1 MLSARVEEESAASAF
16 MAFLQ
21 TGFAVDVDQN
31 DVRADLFDAAPGD
44 NIFMLRA
51 PEPEQLT
58 GAGNNQLFQTAGGQV
73 KFNVPDKA
81 ESCAV
86 TAVDNF
92 LLA

>member
-1 MLSARVEEESAASAF
+1 MSSAVAEKGRVASAF
-16 MAFLQ
+16 MAFFQ
-21 TGFAVDVDQN
+21 TSLAVDIHQN
-31 DVRADLFDAAPGD
+31 DVGADLLDAAPRD
-44 NIFMLRA
+44 DIFMFRA

-58 GAGNNQLFQTAGGQV
+58 GTGNNQLFQTACGQV

>member
-1 MLSARVEEESAASAF
+1 

-21 TGFAVDVDQN
+21 ACLTVDVDQN
-31 DVRADLFDAAPGD
+31 DVGADLLDAAPRD
-44 NIFMLRA
+44 DIFMFRT
-51 PEPEQLT
+51 PEPEQLAGT
-58 GAGNNQLFQTAGGQV
+58 GNNQLFQTACGQV